1 MSDDIDESFDLLFAE
16 IMADGKGDGEA
27 SDVGEEPSV
36 VATVEEARIEAERA
50 AAAAQVIAAGPVQK
64 PVYEPAEKVSVDG
77 PYFKAQIYTRL
88 GYVSCL
94 FPGFRFANKLVAYRD
109 DLQKFI
115 EFVRSPACDQWVA
128 SLEAAGLRD
137 RGQPRKEG

>member
-1 MSDDIDESFDLLFAE
+1 MAEVDDSFDLLFAE
-16 IMADGKGDGEA
+16 IMADGTGETA
-27 SDVGEEPSV
+27 VAEVSDDPTP
-36 VATVEEARIEAERA
+36 VATVEEARKEAERA
-50 AAAAQVIAAGPVQK
+50 EAAAQVIASGPAPK
-64 PVYEPAEKVSVDG
+64 PVHEPAEKVSVDG
-77 PYFKAQIYTRL
+77 PYFKAQVYQRL